1 MSNRDAR
8 HSSGSRT
15 LFWRIWFRSISGKR
29 SQAALA
35 LTSLLVGAALAA
47 ALLNLHSGIQRK
59 MTEEFQSYGANV
71 VLAPG
76 SAAGASERAPLMDE
90 AVLERLAAGPGRRS
104 GMAVAP
110 MLNAVMRISRVP
122 ADPRLPEFENVV
134 AVGTNFS
141 ALRAIYPGW
150 RIEGSTEL
158 GGNAACV
165 VGAHVARRLHARTG
179 DAIRLAP
186 DEAPAGDATRA
197 QHVFPIAGILST
209 GAAEDDQVF
218 VPLDALQ
225 QMTGLAGRISLV
237 ELNVPG
243 DPAEI
248 ERTVQAL
255 GKELPGVEV
264 RAVRSVVE
272 SEGKV
277 LGTIRGLLV
286 SLTALIIGIVALC
299 MVATMTTIVL
309 ERKRDIAVMKALGAT
324 DRLIARLFLSESA
337 ALGVLGGLAGFGV
350 GFVAARILGQRLFE
364 VAIGPAWWTLPT
376 VCVAT
381 AALAVATTA
390 LPVRIARAIEPAA
403 VLKGE

>member
-8 HSSGSRT
+8 HSSGGT
-15 LFWRIWFRSISGKR
+15 LFWRIWFRSIAGKR

-47 ALLNLHSGIQRK
+47 ALLNLHSGVQRK
-59 MTEEFQSYGANV
+59 MTEEFRSYGANV
-71 VLAPG
+71 VLAPT
-76 SAAGASERAPLMDE
+76 SAAGASESAPLMDE
-90 AVLERLAAGPGRRS
+90 AVLEHLAAGPGQRG

-110 MLNAVMRISRVP
+110 LLHVVMRVSTVP

-141 ALRAIYPGW
+141 VLRAIYPSW
-150 RIEGSTEL
+150 RIEGSMESE
-158 GGNAACV
+158 ASADCV
-165 VGAHVARRLHARTG
+165 IGAHVARRLHARAG
-179 DAIRLAP
+179 DTIRIAP
-186 DEAPAGDATRA
+186 DEAPAGDAPGAPHAFR
-197 QHVFPIAGILST
+197 IAGTLST

-218 VPLDALQ
+218 VPLQALQ
-225 QMTGLAGRISLV
+225 RMTGLAGRVSLV

-243 DPAEI
+243 EPAEI
-248 ERTVQAL
+248 EQTIHAL
-255 GKELPGVEV
+255 GKVLPGVEV
-264 RAVRSVVE
+264 RAVHSVVE

-299 MVATMTTIVL
+299 MMATMTTIVL

-324 DRLIARLFLSESA
+324 DRLVARLFLSESA
-337 ALGVLGGLAGFGV
+337 ALGALGGLAGFGL
-350 GFVAARILGQRLFE
+350 GFVAARALGQRLFE
-364 VAIGPAWWTLPT
+364 VAISPAWWTLPT
-376 VCVAT
+376 VSVAT

-390 LPVRIARAIEPAA
+390 VPVKIARTVEPAA
-403 VLKGE
+403 VLKGD

>member
-1 MSNRDAR
+1 MSNRDTR
-8 HSSGSRT
+8 QSSGGRT
-15 LFWRIWFRSISGKR
+15 LFWRIWFRSIAGNR

-71 VLAPG
+71 VLAPA
-76 SAAGASERAPLMDE
+76 SAAGVSQTALLMDE
-90 AVLERLAAGPGRRS
+90 AVLERLTVGSGRPS

-110 MLNAVMRISRVP
+110 LLNSVMRMSRVP

-134 AVGTNFS
+134 AVGMDFA

-150 RIEGSTEL
+150 RIEGSPEL
-158 GGNAACV
+158 GKDAACM
-165 VGAHVARRLHARTG
+165 VGAHVARRLHARAG
-179 DAIRLAP
+179 DAIRIEP
-186 DEAPAGDATRA
+186 DEAPTGDATA
-197 QHVFPIAGILST
+197 APHVFRIAGILST

-218 VPLDALQ
+218 VPLQTLQ
-225 QMTGLAGRISLV
+225 QKTGLAGRVSLM
-237 ELNVPG
+237 ELSVPG
-243 DPAEI
+243 EPAEI

-255 GKELPGVEV
+255 REEFPGVEV
-264 RAVRSVVE
+264 RTVRSVVE

-299 MVATMTTIVL
+299 MMATMTTIVL

-337 ALGVLGGLAGFGV
+337 ALGLLGGVAGFGV
-350 GFVAARILGQRLFE
+350 GFVAARMLGQRLFE

-381 AALAVATTA
+381 AALAVAATA
-390 LPVRIARAIEPAA
+390 FPVRIARTFEPAA

>member
-1 MSNRDAR
+1 MSEREAKR
-8 HSSGSRT
+8 SSSGRT
-15 LFWRIWFRSISGKR
+15 LFWRIWLRSVFGKR

-47 ALLNLHSGIQRK
+47 ALLNLQSGIQRK
-59 MTEEFQSYGANV
+59 MREEFQFYGANV
-71 VLAPG
+71 VLAPA
-76 SAAGASERAPLMDE
+76 SAAGASGPTPLMDE
-90 AVLERLAAGPGRRS
+90 VVLERLTAGSGRPI
-104 GMAVAP
+104 GLAVAP
-110 MLNAVMRISRVP
+110 LLHVVMRVSRVP
-122 ADPRLPEFENVV
+122 ADPRLPEFENVI
-134 AVGTNFS
+134 AVGTDFT
-141 ALRAIYPGW
+141 ALRTIYPAW
-150 RIEGSTEL
+150 RIEGSSEP
-158 GGNAACV
+158 GRDAACV
-165 VGAHVARRLHARTG
+165 VGAHVVRRLHARTG
-179 DAIRLAP
+179 DTIHLAP
-186 DEAPAGDATRA
+186 DEAPAGDTPRA
-197 QHVFPIAGILST
+197 PHIFRIAGVLST

-237 ELNVPG
+237 ELNIPG
-243 DPAEI
+243 EPAEI

-255 GKELPGVEV
+255 GEELPGVEV

-299 MVATMTTIVL
+299 MMATMTTIVL
-309 ERKRDIAVMKALGAT
+309 GRRRDIAVMKALGAT

-350 GFVAARILGQRLFE
+350 GFVAARMLGQRLFE

-376 VCVAT
+376 VSVAT

-390 LPVRIARAIEPAA
+390 LPVRIARAVEPAA